1 MTQAE
6 IYQEML
12 ETFRTETGY
21 ELQKTGDLAVRL
33 HAAAAQ
39 IMGLYHYGEY
49 IYRQAF
55 PQTAEEENL
64 DLHGQRRGIARLEA
78 RRATG
83 TLKFSISSALTV
95 PLGISAGT
103 VCLSGAGTAFET
115 LEDCIILAGSTSVEV
130 AAQAVET
137 GPQGNAVAGS
147 ITVMQTPPDG
157 IQTVTN
163 PQSFGGGRDQETD
176 EEYRKRILASY
187 TGLNNGTNEA
197 YYRELA
203 LSVDG
208 IDGVSVIPRINGA
221 GSVGLMVTADR
232 GKVAQSAMDALEEL
246 LEQRR
251 ELGIEVVV
259 AEPENV
265 AVTVKGSILPGAG
278 YSLAQAQSR
287 VTAALNEYIDHLAM
301 GKTLYQAAL
310 CHSAMATGAIDN
322 IVITSPVGD
331 VVPTANQKLV
341 LGTVTLEGR

>member
-12 ETFRTETGY
+12 ETFQTETGY
-21 ELQKTGDLAVRL
+21 DIQETGDLAVRL

-39 IMGLYHYGEY
+39 ILGLYHYGEY

-55 PQTAEEENL
+55 PQTAEEDNL

-83 TLKFSISSALTV
+83 TLEFSISSGLAV

-103 VCLSGAGTAFET
+103 VCLNGAGTAFET
-115 LEDCIILAGSTSVEV
+115 LEDCVILAGSTSVEV

-157 IQTVTN
+157 VQAVTN
-163 PQSFGGGRDQETD
+163 PKGFGGGRDQETD
-176 EEYRKRILASY
+176 EDYRKRILASY

-208 IDGVSVIPRINGA
+208 IDGVSVVPRINGA
-221 GSVGLMVTADR
+221 GSVGLLVTADR
-232 GKVAQSAMDALEEL
+232 GKVAQSALDELDEL

-265 AVTVKGSILPGAG
+265 AVAVTGSILPAAG
-278 YSLAQAQSR
+278 WSLVQAQNR
-287 VTAALNEYIDHLAM
+287 VTAALNEYMEHLAM
-301 GKTLYQAAL
+301 GKTLYLAAL
-310 CHSAMATGAIDN
+310 CHSAMETGAIDN
-322 IVITSPVGD
+322 IVFTRPVGD

-341 LGTVTLEGR
+341 LGPVTLEGR